1 LGLHATGFVNE
12 SHLYDLES
20 GFFGDEYEITPAR
33 ALKRQKSGDSPIGN
47 FSSRIGDRF
56 PSFSSRWKHR
66 KPGPVITTSAG
77 GQSSG
82 SSRPPSS
89 RSSSVTSN
97 NFPEFDHSEPLHATP
112 PLSAT
117 ADISA
122 PVSPVDISRHDQSK
136 SVDREDLASTPLLP
150 PMMTCFWEDDGRLQS
165 PLQSPT
171 MADLNKT
178 FSTISSPAGTPILR
192 GLPSPSLSTKP
203 SIASFH
209 RVRTGT
215 VPLAS
220 DIPPLFISDPTDEWS
235 MKLGHANY
243 SIHPEPYI
251 PEVCNAKSCRQL
263 ISDWELARTNFF
275 RHKHR
280 TIEHYGANS
289 KTFKLTEQKWAE
301 IDARWRKNNDLA
313 TAEAARYSTD
323 AVPITAAEPA
333 PLTMMPTF
341 DDPSSEGKFPTLGDQ
356 DIVGPMVQVAAR
368 VQALPR
374 QGPVVKFFNNI
385 FSRSRSATR

>member
-1 LGLHATGFVNE
+1 VDEG
-12 SHLYDLES
+12 HLYDLES

-33 ALKRQKSGDSPIGN
+33 APKRQESGDSPIGN

-56 PSFSSRWKHR
+56 PSFSNRWKYR
-66 KPGPVITTSAG
+66 KPGPVITTSG
-77 GQSSG
+77 VQSSS

-89 RSSSVTSN
+89 RSSSVASSN
-97 NFPEFDHSEPLHATP
+97 FQGFDQTEPVHTTP

-117 ADISA
+117 ADASA
-122 PVSPVDISRHDQSK
+122 PVSPVDISHPEQSK
-136 SVDREDLASTPLLP
+136 PLDREALATTPLLP
-150 PMMTCFWEDDGRLQS
+150 PMMTCFWGDEGRVQS

-171 MADLNKT
+171 MAGPNKT
-178 FSTISSPAGTPILR
+178 FSTLSSPAGTPILR
-192 GLPSPSLSTKP
+192 GLPSPSLSTRP

-209 RVRTGT
+209 KVRTG
-215 VPLAS
+215 PLPLTS

-243 SIHPEPYI
+243 TIHPEPYI
-251 PEVCNAKSCRQL
+251 PDVCNANSCRQL

-289 KTFKLTEQKWAE
+289 KTFKLTELKWAE
-301 IDARWRKNNDLA
+301 IEASWRKNNDLA

-323 AVPITAAEPA
+323 AVPIMAAEPA